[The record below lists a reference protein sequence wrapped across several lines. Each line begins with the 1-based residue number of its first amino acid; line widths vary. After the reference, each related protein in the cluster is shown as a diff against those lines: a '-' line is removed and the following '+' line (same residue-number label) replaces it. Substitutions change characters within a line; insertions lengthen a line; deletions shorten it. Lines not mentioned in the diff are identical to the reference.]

1 MVNNFPVSQRRA
13 CALLEQ
19 PRSTQ
24 RLSPTVPSDYEQTLR
39 ARLRELAA
47 ARPRYG
53 YRRLHALLVREG
65 FGVNHKRVQRLCRD
79 EGLRVRVKKR
89 KRARLGQSTNPQD
102 RLSAA
107 RPNHVWALD
116 FQFDQTSNC
125 RVLKYLNITDEFTKE
140 ALAIE
145 VERSMSGDD
154 IVTVMEALINVHGAP
169 EFVRMDNGTE
179 MTSNT
184 VADWCRFSPSDISF
198 IDPGSPWQ
206 NAYVESF
213 NGKLRDELLGVEI
226 FTTLLEAKIMA
237 EDYRQDYNQNRPHS
251 SLGYKT
257 PHEFKQNWHHN
268 NQGLTTVLAH

>member
-1 MVNNFPVSQRRA
+1 M
-13 CALLEQ
+13 
-19 PRSTQ
+19 
-24 RLSPTVPSDYEQTLR
+24 
-39 ARLRELAA
+39 RELAK
-47 ARPRYG
+47 ARPRFG

-89 KRARLGQSTNPQD
+89 KRARLGQSTNHQD
-102 RLSAA
+102 RPNAA

-116 FQFDQTSNC
+116 FQFDQTSDC
-125 RVLKYLNITDEFTKE
+125 RVLKYLNITDEFSKE

-154 IVTVMEALINVHGAP
+154 IVTILERLINVHGAP

-184 VADWCRFSPSDISF
+184 VADWCRFSAADISF

-213 NGKLRDELLGVEI
+213 NGKLRDELLGIEI

-237 EDYRQDYNQNRPHS
+237 EDYRQNYNQNRPHS
-251 SLGYKT
+251 SLGYMT
-257 PHEFKQNWHHN
+257 PNEFKQNWHHN
-268 NQGLTTVLAH
+268 NQGLTAVLAH